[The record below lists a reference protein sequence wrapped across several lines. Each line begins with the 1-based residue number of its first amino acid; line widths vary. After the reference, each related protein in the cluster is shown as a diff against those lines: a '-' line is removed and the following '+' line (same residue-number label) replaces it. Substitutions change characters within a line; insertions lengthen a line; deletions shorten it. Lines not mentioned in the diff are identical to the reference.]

1 MKKALLRSWI
11 WWVGLTAVILAA
23 HPVQAQSPNGWTSAA
38 AYTFGQA
45 MTFSLAGVSDADIQ
59 SLSLS
64 FQAPEFD
71 NTFVAEVPLPG
82 GTAANGQPVNVSH
95 RVDLSQV
102 RLAPFTTVT
111 YWWSLQLADG
121 RTITLPEQ
129 QIHYQDDQFA
139 WRELAQDN
147 VQVHWTGDDL
157 ALGQLALDVVAQALP
172 RWQAIAPLPA
182 NLAFNMY
189 LYPSSADLRAA
200 LRLSGRDWV
209 GAHAHPELGV
219 LLVTAVNSRTAA
231 ADLGQSI
238 PHEMTHYLLYQSL
251 GPVAYETVPAWLGEG
266 LATLMESSPN
276 PNYALVL
283 ETAVN
288 ANQTLPF
295 SDLCGRFPAA
305 EDKAVLAYAQS
316 QSLVR
321 YIQARYGN
329 QTLDALLTAY
339 ADGQDCDGGVRQAVN
354 QSLAELEKEWL
365 ANQQPQTPL
374 VRFFSQNGLWLLLV
388 AGGFL
393 FTGLIIWQSK

>member
-1 MKKALLRSWI
+1 MKKELLRSWI

-121 RTITLPEQ
+121 RTITLPQQ

-172 RWQAIAPLPA
+172 PHGRRR
-182 NLAFNMY
+182 F
-189 LYPSSADLRAA
+189 RAKH
-200 LRLSGRDWV
+200 S
-209 GAHAHPELGV
+209 
-219 LLVTAVNSRTAA
+219 T
-231 ADLGQSI
+231 
-238 PHEMTHYLLYQSL
+238 
-251 GPVAYETVPAWLGEG
+251 
-266 LATLMESSPN
+266 
-276 PNYALVL
+276 
-283 ETAVN
+283 
-288 ANQTLPF
+288 
-295 SDLCGRFPAA
+295 
-305 EDKAVLAYAQS
+305 
-316 QSLVR
+316 
-321 YIQARYGN
+321 
-329 QTLDALLTAY
+329 
-339 ADGQDCDGGVRQAVN
+339 
-354 QSLAELEKEWL
+354 
-365 ANQQPQTPL
+365 
-374 VRFFSQNGLWLLLV
+374 
-388 AGGFL
+388 
-393 FTGLIIWQSK
+393 